1 MQELEARV
9 SELTEALRQIEV
21 RVRTLEQA
29 ASRRPVAATAAKAAP
44 ASAAAPD
51 EAGAGLALGKLLPL
65 GGRTLLVLAGAFVL
79 RALTEAGAVP
89 VAIGVGLGFAYAGTW
104 ILMAERA
111 GRAGERLSSGFHG
124 VAAAAIGFPL
134 LFEASGRFGLLSPV
148 AAATLLA
155 LLSAVALGV
164 AAARNLEGLAWV
176 LALGG
181 TGTAIAL
188 MAVAGGRLAPAAL
201 YLVLLGVA
209 TLWLGYVRDWVLL
222 RWPVAFAADL
232 AALVVALSATRPEAA
247 EGPGA
252 AFLVQAALLA
262 LYLGSLAT
270 RTLFLQRRVVPFEV
284 VQTVGALLVG
294 LGGAVF
300 VAGRS
305 GIGQRGFGAVAL
317 LLGLPTYAVAFAFVE
332 HRQRIRANFYF
343 YSSVA
348 MVFVLAGTWLV
359 FATQGLALFWAAAGV
374 ASGWLARRQKS
385 STLAVHGAVYAC
397 GSALAAGLSDRA
409 VEAAFSGPVGSSLPS
424 LSSALVLALLVATGW
439 MTGGVPR
446 ETFSARLPRL
456 ALMAAI
462 ALFAAALGAGALVP
476 LVAGTGVGSGATAA
490 TTRTAVLVAVALALA
505 WAGRR
510 EAWDEARWLV
520 YPLLGLTGL
529 KVLFQELPQGR
540 PATLV
545 VTFALY
551 GAALIL
557 VPRLRHRPKPAPVSG
572 AGADG
577 AT

>member
-1 MQELEARV
+1 MQELEARLN
-9 SELTEALRQIEV
+9 ELTEALRRIEE

-29 ASRRPVAATAAKAAP
+29 TSRRPAGAAAP
-44 ASAAAPD
+44 ASPVVPD
-51 EAGAGLALGKLLPL
+51 PAEAGLALGKLLPL

-89 VAIGVGLGFAYAGTW
+89 VAVGVGLGFAYAGTW
-104 ILMAERA
+104 IFMAERA

-124 VAAAAIGFPL
+124 FAAAAIGFPL
-134 LFEASGRFGLLSPV
+134 LFEASGRFALLSP
-148 AAATLLA
+148 AAAAALLA
-155 LLSAVALGV
+155 LLSAVALGI
-164 AAARNLEGLAWV
+164 AAARSLEGLAWV

-181 TGTAIAL
+181 TGTAVAL
-188 MAVAGGRLAPAAL
+188 MAVAEGRIAAAAL

-232 AALVVALSATRPEAA
+232 AAVVVAVAATRPEAA
-247 EGPGA
+247 EGPRA

-262 LYLGSLAT
+262 LYLGSIAT

-284 VQTVGALLVG
+284 LQTVGALLVG

-317 LLGLPTYAVAFAFVE
+317 LLGLSTYAVAFAFVE
-332 HRQRIRANFYF
+332 RRQKIRANFYF

-348 MVFVLAGTWLV
+348 IVFVLAGSWLV
-359 FATQGLALFWAAAGV
+359 FSARGLALFWAASGV

-397 GSALAAGLSDRA
+397 GSALAAGLGDPA
-409 VEAAFSGPVGSSLPS
+409 VRTAFSGLVGPSLPS
-424 LSSALVLALLVATGW
+424 PDSALVLAGLVATGW
-439 MTGGVPR
+439 LTGGVPR
-446 ETFSARLPRL
+446 ETFLPRLPRL

-462 ALFAAALGAGALVP
+462 ALLAVGLGAGALVP
-476 LVAGTGVGSGATAA
+476 LLAGTGEGSAAAAATVRTAA
-490 TTRTAVLVAVALALA
+490 LVGVALALA

-510 EAWDEARWLV
+510 EAWAEARWLV

-557 VPRLRHRPKPAPVSG
+557 IPRLRPRPKPAAAAGLGAGGSG
-572 AGADG
+572 A
-577 AT
+577 T